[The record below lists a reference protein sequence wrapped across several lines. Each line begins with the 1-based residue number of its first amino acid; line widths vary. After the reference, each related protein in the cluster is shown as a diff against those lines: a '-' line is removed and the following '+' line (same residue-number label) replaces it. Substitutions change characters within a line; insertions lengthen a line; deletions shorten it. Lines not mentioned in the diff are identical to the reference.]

1 MSADSEAKV
10 EAANAMLDELEKKNK
25 EEEEEGSDFE

>member
-25 EEEEEGSDFE
+25 EEEEGSDFE